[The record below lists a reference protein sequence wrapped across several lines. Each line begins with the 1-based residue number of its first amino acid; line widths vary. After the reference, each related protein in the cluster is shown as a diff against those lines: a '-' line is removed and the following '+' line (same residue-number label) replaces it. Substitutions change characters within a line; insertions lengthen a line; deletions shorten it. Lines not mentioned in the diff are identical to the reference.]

1 MEGGWLHERSQ
12 RTIQMHCQGKAANR
26 RYVHSPKGKATRA
39 RYARSAKAKAWRK
52 QCGRSPRRQ
61 GSEGKSYGAIQSKT
75 SKARSRYNN
84 SLTPIRWRSGGTPTR
99 KYVIT
104 SFAVGWGERHTQTLQ
119 RTSS

>member
-1 MEGGWLHERSQ
+1 MSARNA
-12 RTIQMHCQGKAANR
+12 RYKCTAKGKAAHR
-26 RYVHSPKGKATRA
+26 RYVHSPKGKSDTGALRQKCQGQGLAQAIRA
-39 RYARSAKAKAWRK
+39 LA
-52 QCGRSPRRQ
+52 RRQ

-75 SKARSRYNN
+75 SKARRRYNN